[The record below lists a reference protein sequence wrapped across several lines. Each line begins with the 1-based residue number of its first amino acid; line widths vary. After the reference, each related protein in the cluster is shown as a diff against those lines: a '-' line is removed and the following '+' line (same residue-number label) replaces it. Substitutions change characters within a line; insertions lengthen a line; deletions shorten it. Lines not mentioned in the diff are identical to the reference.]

1 MEIKSEI
8 DVSAIPKP
16 VLINVPVD
24 DMERG
29 LEFYQAFLG
38 MPAARSLSYEISYH
52 APVSSDGILL
62 TVNKRRF
69 PGETVTVYF
78 HVYDLDG
85 ALKKIVELGGEVT
98 AGPYDL
104 PLPKQIKPEFQ
115 EQFRD
120 SPFYRGDA
128 GDSMGLGASVADA
141 DGNRFGLVQ
150 FSEWA
155 HATFRLGQY
164 ANPVTPDQLVDQSI
178 ALNRNVPPPTEI
190 FQE

>member
-1 MEIKSEI
+1 MQNSSPI

-29 LEFYQAFLG
+29 LAFYQALLG
-38 MPAARSLSYEISYH
+38 MPLARSLSYEISYH

-69 PGETVTVYF
+69 PGEAVTVYY
-78 HVYDLDG
+78 HVNDLDG
-85 ALKKIVELGGEVT
+85 ALKLIAEHGGEVT

-128 GDSMGLGASVADA
+128 GDSMGRGASVADA

-155 HATFRLGQY
+155 HATFRLGEY
-164 ANPVTPDQLVDQSI
+164 ATRVTPEQLVDQSI
-178 ALNRNVPPPTEI
+178 ALNRKVPAPTEI

>member
-1 MEIKSEI
+1 MENTTEI

-16 VLINVPVD
+16 VLINIPVD

-29 LEFYQAFLG
+29 LEFYRTFLG
-38 MPAARSLSYEISYH
+38 MPLARSLSYEISYH

-69 PGETVTVYF
+69 PGESVTIYF
-78 HVYDLDG
+78 HVTDLD
-85 ALKKIVELGGEVT
+85 ATLKKIAEFGGEVT

-128 GDSMGLGASVADA
+128 GDSMGRGASVADA
-141 DGNRFGLVQ
+141 DGNRFGLVE
-150 FSEWA
+150 FSAWA
-155 HATFRLGQY
+155 HATFRLGEY
-164 ANPVTPDQLVDQSI
+164 ASPVTAEQLVDQSI
-178 ALNRNVPPPTEI
+178 ALNRQVPPPTEI

>member
-1 MEIKSEI
+1 M
-8 DVSAIPKP
+8 
-16 VLINVPVD
+16 
-24 DMERG
+24 
-29 LEFYQAFLG
+29 
-38 MPAARSLSYEISYH
+38 
-52 APVSSDGILL
+52 SSDGILL

-69 PGETVTVYF
+69 PGEIITVYF
-78 HVYDLDG
+78 HVNDLDG
-85 ALKKIVELGGEVT
+85 ALKRIAERGGEVT

-120 SPFYRGDA
+120 SPFYRGEA
-128 GDSMGLGASVADA
+128 GDSMGRGASVVDA

-155 HATFRLGQY
+155 HATFRVGEY
-164 ANPVTPDQLVDQSI
+164 AAPVTGEQLIDQSI
-178 ALNRNVPPPTEI
+178 ALNREVPPPTEI